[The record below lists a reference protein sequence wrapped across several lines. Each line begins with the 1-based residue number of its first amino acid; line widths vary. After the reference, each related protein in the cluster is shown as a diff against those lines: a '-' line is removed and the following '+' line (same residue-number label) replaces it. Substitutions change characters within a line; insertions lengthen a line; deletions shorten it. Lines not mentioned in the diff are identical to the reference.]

1 MSPTASRCAPPWRTG
16 LTPCSH
22 RSAVSSGGL
31 SIVNSFHFELDAGR
45 KGASRF
51 PDESPA
57 ARQILE
63 ALEALPMPALHA
75 AFGLLTATTFS
86 SLFATLSIPLAYIL
100 GALVG
105 SALYANRVAPIWGA
119 TYLRR
124 GGQLVVGTAVGG
136 LLTAE
141 VVAGLADLFPLMLAM
156 AIASN
161 AVGVALAF
169 PVARLA
175 GTDHLTALLSCLPA
189 AMAEMAL
196 LARDLEADEQVV
208 SIIHTL
214 RVVLVVATLPILVG
228 ATISAGPAAAPTGAG
243 DAAVLI
249 VVGALGAGLALLIS
263 RLGFLDHNWG
273 IAPMALGLFW
283 VSSGGVIP
291 RLPEWLLTMAQIG
304 IGASLGVRFSIERL
318 RQLPRAAMAGVVSA
332 LVLIAV
338 MPIGLGALVAV
349 VSRIDYRMMAL
360 ATAPGGLGEM
370 IASAKAIGLAS
381 ATVAGF
387 QFVRSA
393 LTNSWLSRSLIR
405 R

>member
-1 MSPTASRCAPPWRTG
+1 
-16 LTPCSH
+16 
-22 RSAVSSGGL
+22 
-31 SIVNSFHFELDAGR
+31 
-45 KGASRF
+45 
-51 PDESPA
+51 
-57 ARQILE
+57 
-63 ALEALPMPALHA
+63 MPALHA

-196 LARDLEADEQVV
+196 LARDLEANEQVV

-263 RLGFLDHNWG
+263 RLGFLNPWG

-304 IGASLGVRFSIERL
+304 IGASLGVRFSVERL